1 MYIDATPAEFKIQDI
16 TLVTMITMNWMDTMN
31 NMDYNSYKRSPQA
44 NMKAGWFGR
53 RARRMA
59 EPREAP
65 SPAATPPRS
74 PHGNVDTQAQG
85 VNLPRVRKRK
95 VREGTEEHKKHEDQ

>member
-1 MYIDATPAEFKIQDI
+1 
-16 TLVTMITMNWMDTMN
+16 
-31 NMDYNSYKRSPQA
+31 
-44 NMKAGWFGR
+44 
-53 RARRMA
+53 MA

-65 SPAATPPRS
+65 SPAAAPPRG
-74 PHGNVDTQAQG
+74 PRRNLDTQAQG